1 MKKKILIIIGIAVVI
16 LILVIVNLK
25 AKPSGKNVEISIA
38 GKGEITSR
46 VESTGELKAKDQVNI
61 SAQTIA
67 QIERINYAEGDYVKK
82 GALLIELDATQA
94 QANQVLAEA
103 GLKQAE
109 QDLARGKTLFEKKL
123 ISQQE
128 FDQVQLS
135 YTTAKTKYDQAH
147 DALLKTRIYAP
158 ISGRIIQL
166 NVKEG
171 ETVVMGTMNNSGTI
185 LMVLADMTTMMAV
198 VDIDE
203 TDTPDLKIGQP
214 AEVTADALPDSIFKG
229 KVTKIGLM
237 PVKNLLST
245 DQATNFEVEIVL
257 KEFSPLLRP
266 GMNVS
271 ADIITAEKKDILTV
285 PAQAMGRRMKDKK
298 MTETVFIVKGKKAVL
313 KEIETGS
320 SSDSDI
326 EIVSG
331 IELGDTIIT
340 GPYRVLSKLK
350 DGEAVSFSPLPS
362 DTTKGGAKSGGNPR
376 GGPRMRIHVGG

>member
-1 MKKKILIIIGIAVVI
+1 MKKIYIGIGIVVI
-16 LILVIVNLK
+16 ILVLVIVNLK
-25 AKPSGKNVEISIA
+25 AKPAGKNIEIAIA

-67 QIERINYAEGDYVKK
+67 QINKINYVEGDYVKK
-82 GALLIELDATQA
+82 GTLLIQLDDTQA
-94 QANQVLAEA
+94 ESNQALADA
-103 GLKQAE
+103 SLKQAE
-109 QDLARGKTLFEKKL
+109 QALFDKKL
-123 ISQQE
+123 ISPQE
-128 FDQVQLS
+128 FDQVRLA

-185 LMVLADMTTMMAV
+185 LMVLADMSTMMAV
-198 VDIDE
+198 VDVDE
-203 TDTPDLKIGQP
+203 TDTPDLKLGQP
-214 AEVTADALPDSIFKG
+214 AEVTADALPDSIFHG

-237 PVKNLLST
+237 PVPNLLST
-245 DQATNFEVEIVL
+245 DQATNFEVEIEM
-257 KEFSPLLRP
+257 KEFSLLLRP

-271 ADIITAEKKDILTV
+271 ADVITSEKKDILTI

-298 MTETVFIVKGKKAVL
+298 MSETVFVLKGKKAVL
-313 KEIETGS
+313 KEIKTGS
-320 SSDSDI
+320 SSDTDI
-326 EIVSG
+326 EILSG

-340 GPYRVLSKLK
+340 GPYRILSKLK
-350 DGEAVSFSPLPS
+350 DGESVSFSPIPFDS
-362 DTTKGGAKSGGNPR
+362 TKGGSKNSGRPPGRPGMR
-376 GGPRMRIHVGG
+376 VHIGG

>member
-1 MKKKILIIIGIAVVI
+1 MKKIYIGIGIVVI
-16 LILVIVNLK
+16 ILVLVIVNLK
-25 AKPSGKNVEISIA
+25 AKPAGKNVEISIA

-67 QIERINYAEGDYVKK
+67 QINKINNAEGDYVKK
-82 GALLIELDATQA
+82 GALLIQLDDTQA
-94 QANQVLAEA
+94 ESNLALADAN
-103 GLKQAE
+103 LKQAE
-109 QDLARGKTLFEKKL
+109 QDLNRGQALFDKKL
-123 ISQQE
+123 ISPQE
-128 FDQVQLS
+128 FNQVRLA
-135 YTTAKTKYDQAH
+135 YTTTKTKYDQAH

-185 LMVLADMTTMMAV
+185 LMVLADMSTMMAV
-198 VDIDE
+198 VDVDE
-203 TDTPDLKIGQP
+203 TDTPDLKLGQP

-237 PVKNLLST
+237 PVPNLLST
-245 DQATNFEVEIVL
+245 DQATNFEVEIEM
-257 KEFSPLLRP
+257 KDFSLLLRP

-271 ADIITAEKKDILTV
+271 ADVITSEKKDILTI

-298 MTETVFIVKGKKAVL
+298 MSETVFVLKGKKAVL
-313 KEIETGS
+313 KEIKTGS
-320 SSDSDI
+320 SSDTDI
-326 EIVSG
+326 EILSG

-340 GPYRVLSKLK
+340 GPYRILSKLK
-350 DGEAVSFSPLPS
+350 DGESVSFSAIPFDS
-362 DTTKGGAKSGGNPR
+362 TKGGSKSSSRPPGRPGMRLHIGG
-376 GGPRMRIHVGG
+376 